1 MADVDGTPRI
11 CEIVEYHLI
20 DIDLK
25 GLREFQTDTPQSD
38 LAKSN
43 VRTPAMRSGSPRT
56 SRWPSALMASLYR
69 ARQFFHRPARE
80 LEIFGATFVG
90 HAVADKMNDV
100 ANLNISF
107 FFERLHGEPRP
118 KTLNSPNYLL
128 VSHVRFWPLAD
139 TGECAAHVRFRRQ
152 SRHGFL
158 RCACPLVS
166 GHQPSLNNLFHSRPA
181 SFLVHV

>member
-1 MADVDGTPRI
+1 MRVKGRKSHRRLGSRAADATAKEIDRGGKRAIGVAMADVDGTPRI

-118 KTLNSPNYLL
+118 KT
-128 VSHVRFWPLAD
+128 
-139 TGECAAHVRFRRQ
+139 
-152 SRHGFL
+152 
-158 RCACPLVS
+158 
-166 GHQPSLNNLFHSRPA
+166 
-181 SFLVHV
+181 